1 MRFKLIVFDMDGVIF
16 QKSNFWFE
24 LHKALGTYDEGR
36 ELTKKYLK
44 SDYQKLV
51 EEVVGRL
58 WRGKNADKYFA
69 LLDSSEYNPHA
80 KEAIAQL
87 HSRGYKICIITSG
100 PSHLLERAKN
110 ELHIDYGVS
119 NELIIRNNI
128 ITGEFKWP
136 IGNDNKL
143 PLLKDFCRK
152 HAINLKETIAV
163 GNDDNDIPKFRSVG
177 YSIAFNSKCEELQQ
191 IADVVVDSDDLAKL
205 LPVIP

>member
-1 MRFKLIVFDMDGVIF
+1 M
-16 QKSNFWFE
+16 
-24 LHKALGTYDEGR
+24 
-36 ELTKKYLK
+36 
-44 SDYQKLV
+44 
-51 EEVVGRL
+51 
-58 WRGKNADKYFA
+58 
-69 LLDSSEYNPHA
+69 
-80 KEAIAQL
+80 
-87 HSRGYKICIITSG
+87 
-100 PSHLLERAKN
+100 ERAKN